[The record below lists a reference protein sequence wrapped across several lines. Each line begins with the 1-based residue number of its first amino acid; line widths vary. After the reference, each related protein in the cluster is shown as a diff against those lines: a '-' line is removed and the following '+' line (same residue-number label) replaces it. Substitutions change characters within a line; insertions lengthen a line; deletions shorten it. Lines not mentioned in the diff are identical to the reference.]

1 MCAVAPLPLINLF
14 KIDNFKAYF
23 INAVQPHLDARIQKQ
38 VKVILNKVQLHI
50 SSLNTVQPLMVSQN
64 VSYNKL

>member
-1 MCAVAPLPLINLF
+1 MCTIGPLPLINLF

-23 INAVQPHLDARIQKQ
+23 INAVQPHLDARTQNQ

-50 SSLNTVQPLMVSQN
+50 SLPKTVQPLMVSQN